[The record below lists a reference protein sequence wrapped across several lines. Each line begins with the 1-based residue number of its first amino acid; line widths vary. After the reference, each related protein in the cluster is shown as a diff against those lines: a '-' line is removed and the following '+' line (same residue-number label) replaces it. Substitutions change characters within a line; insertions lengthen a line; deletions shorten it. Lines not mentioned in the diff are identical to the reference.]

1 MGFCYSVQ
9 SVSVESKPR
18 EYQLDTPLSKPRC
31 ARLVRRR
38 NGSGLEEGIFNRIL
52 TEADPG
58 EGLRGLQPTL

>member
-31 ARLVRRR
+31 ARLVR
-38 NGSGLEEGIFNRIL
+38 EEVGVTQERDI
-52 TEADPG
+52 
-58 EGLRGLQPTL
+58 

>member
-31 ARLVRRR
+31 ARLVQRR
-38 NGSGLEEGIFNRIL
+38 NDSGLEEGIFNRIL
-52 TEADPG
+52 TTG
-58 EGLRGLQPTL
+58 H